1 MGSKEEK
8 HIVIEFQKKILQEAG
23 CSAEV
28 IAFLDEIEDEVFCEY
43 YCFCFLDG
51 MPIEE
56 VRRIDSVPVQNW
68 KDKIKCIRTGYLERL
83 FVPDAQVT
91 QQISKL
97 HEKAGRVF
105 KETEELRDTI
115 NTTLKQ
121 TLKIQEEALVQQ
133 KESYQSTLASK
144 AELLKDREDKIQS
157 LLSEIEQ
164 NKAVWENEKKDLL
177 LKLEE
182 KKTAV
187 KEEEKKEAAF
197 TEENPIN
204 NIERKKKRWHFFCK
218 GNKKRGIQD
227 NNNEF
232 IETYLAE
239 DTFNDAVVKGKIK
252 TICFNDAQK
261 EFLIQCLEEGDS
273 VQEMKTYASASL
285 TPAMM
290 QRLRQV
296 RKKRRER
303 P

>member
-23 CSAEV
+23 CSAKV

-68 KDKIKCIRTGYLERL
+68 KDKIKRIREERTGYLERL

-164 NKAVWENEKKDLL
+164 NKAVWENEKK
-177 LKLEE
+177 
-182 KKTAV
+182 
-187 KEEEKKEAAF
+187 EAAF

-204 NIERKKKRWHFFCK
+204 NRERKKKRWHFFCK
-218 GNKKRGIQD
+218 ENKKRGIQD

-239 DTFNDAVVKGKIK
+239 DTFNDA
-252 TICFNDAQK
+252 QK

-273 VQEMKTYASASL
+273 VQEMKNYASASL

>member
-68 KDKIKCIRTGYLERL
+68 KDKIKRIREERTGYLERL

-157 LLSEIEQ
+157 LLGEIEQ

-218 GNKKRGIQD
+218 ENKKRGIQD

-239 DTFNDAVVKGKIK
+239 DT
-252 TICFNDAQK
+252 FNDAQK

>member
-68 KDKIKCIRTGYLERL
+68 KDKIKRIREERTGYLERL

-197 TEENPIN
+197 IEEDTVN
-204 NIERKKKRWHFFCK
+204 NRERKKKRWHLFCK
-218 GNKKRGIQD
+218 ENKKRGTQD

-232 IETYLAE
+232 IETYLAK
-239 DTFNDAVVKGKIK
+239 DT
-252 TICFNDAQK
+252 FNDAQK

>member
-1 MGSKEEK
+1 
-8 HIVIEFQKKILQEAG
+8 
-23 CSAEV
+23 
-28 IAFLDEIEDEVFCEY
+28 
-43 YCFCFLDG
+43 

-68 KDKIKCIRTGYLERL
+68 KDKIKRIREERTGYLERL

-164 NKAVWENEKKDLL
+164 NKSVWENEKKDLL

-218 GNKKRGIQD
+218 ENKKRGIQD

-239 DTFNDAVVKGKIK
+239 DT
-252 TICFNDAQK
+252 FNDAQK

>member
-68 KDKIKCIRTGYLERL
+68 KDKIKRIREERTGYLERL

-187 KEEEKKEAAF
+187 KEEEKKEAIRTLSDKVREILF
-197 TEENPIN
+197 DQEEKCQEVCDRLNDGLGN
-204 NIERKKKRWHFFCK
+204 YLYTFNGENIKEYIKERK
-218 GNKKRGIQD
+218 
-227 NNNEF
+227 
-232 IETYLAE
+232 
-239 DTFNDAVVKGKIK
+239 
-252 TICFNDAQK
+252 
-261 EFLIQCLEEGDS
+261 
-273 VQEMKTYASASL
+273 
-285 TPAMM
+285 
-290 QRLRQV
+290 
-296 RKKRRER
+296 
-303 P
+303 

>member
-68 KDKIKCIRTGYLERL
+68 KDKIKRIREERTGYLERL

-105 KETEELRDTI
+105 KEAEELRDTI

-197 TEENPIN
+197 IEEDTVN
-204 NIERKKKRWHFFCK
+204 NRERKKKRWHFFCK
-218 GNKKRGIQD
+218 ENKKRGTQD

-232 IETYLAE
+232 IETYLAK
-239 DTFNDAVVKGKIK
+239 DT
-252 TICFNDAQK
+252 FNDAQK

>member
-1 MGSKEEK
+1 MENVDKICPICRK
-8 HIVIEFQKKILQEAG
+8 HSITLPNGVYPVCYDKVKTQADQNTTEWGKIENHGIDAIIVLAKYI
-23 CSAEV
+23 
-28 IAFLDEIEDEVFCEY
+28 LDEIEDEVFCEY

-68 KDKIKCIRTGYLERL
+68 KDKIKRIREERTGYLERL

-187 KEEEKKEAAF
+187 KEQEKKEAAF
-197 TEENPIN
+197 
-204 NIERKKKRWHFFCK
+204 IE
-218 GNKKRGIQD
+218 
-227 NNNEF
+227 
-232 IETYLAE
+232 
-239 DTFNDAVVKGKIK
+239 
-252 TICFNDAQK
+252 
-261 EFLIQCLEEGDS
+261 
-273 VQEMKTYASASL
+273 
-285 TPAMM
+285 
-290 QRLRQV
+290 
-296 RKKRRER
+296 
-303 P
+303 

>member
-68 KDKIKCIRTGYLERL
+68 KDKIKRIREERTGYLERL

-97 HEKAGRVF
+97 HEKASRVF

-187 KEEEKKEAAF
+187 KEEEKKEAVF
-197 TEENPIN
+197 IEEAPVN
-204 NIERKKKRWHFFCK
+204 NIERKKKRWRFFCK
-218 GNKKRGIQD
+218 ENKKREIQD

-239 DTFNDAVVKGKIK
+239 DT
-252 TICFNDAQK
+252 FNDAQK

>member
-68 KDKIKCIRTGYLERL
+68 KDKIKRIREERTGYLERL

-97 HEKAGRVF
+97 HEKAGGVF

-187 KEEEKKEAAF
+187 KEEEKKEAVF
-197 TEENPIN
+197 IEEAPVN
-204 NIERKKKRWHFFCK
+204 NIERKKKRWRFFCK
-218 GNKKRGIQD
+218 ENKKRGIQD

-239 DTFNDAVVKGKIK
+239 DT
-252 TICFNDAQK
+252 FNDAQK

>member
-68 KDKIKCIRTGYLERL
+68 KDKIKRIREERTGYLERL

-204 NIERKKKRWHFFCK
+204 NREKKETLAFF
-218 GNKKRGIQD
+218 
-227 NNNEF
+227 
-232 IETYLAE
+232 L
-239 DTFNDAVVKGKIK
+239 
-252 TICFNDAQK
+252 
-261 EFLIQCLEEGDS
+261 
-273 VQEMKTYASASL
+273 
-285 TPAMM
+285 
-290 QRLRQV
+290 
-296 RKKRRER
+296 
-303 P
+303 

>member
-8 HIVIEFQKKILQEAG
+8 HIVMEFQKKILQEAG

-68 KDKIKCIRTGYLERL
+68 KDKIKRIREERTGYLERL

-105 KETEELRDTI
+105 KKTEELRDTI

-197 TEENPIN
+197 IEEDTVN
-204 NIERKKKRWHFFCK
+204 NRERKKKRWHFFCK
-218 GNKKRGIQD
+218 ENKKRGTQD

-239 DTFNDAVVKGKIK
+239 DT
-252 TICFNDAQK
+252 FNDAQK

>member
-8 HIVIEFQKKILQEAG
+8 HIVMEFQKKILQEAG

-68 KDKIKCIRTGYLERL
+68 KDKIKRIREERTGYLERL

-177 LKLEE
+177 FIYIRYILQPVSNNLSTVSTHLITGNVDILISAHVNPVKPFFLEM
-182 KKTAV
+182 
-187 KEEEKKEAAF
+187 AF
-197 TEENPIN
+197 RSLN
-204 NIERKKKRWHFFCK
+204 
-218 GNKKRGIQD
+218 GNKCP
-227 NNNEF
+227 F
-232 IETYLAE
+232 T
-239 DTFNDAVVKGKIK
+239 
-252 TICFNDAQK
+252 
-261 EFLIQCLEEGDS
+261 
-273 VQEMKTYASASL
+273 
-285 TPAMM
+285 
-290 QRLRQV
+290 V
-296 RKKRRER
+296 RFYQA
-303 P
+303 

>member
-51 MPIEE
+51 MPIAE

-68 KDKIKCIRTGYLERL
+68 KDKIKRIREERTGYLERL

-133 KESYQSTLASK
+133 KNHI
-144 AELLKDREDKIQS
+144 R
-157 LLSEIEQ
+157 
-164 NKAVWENEKKDLL
+164 V
-177 LKLEE
+177 
-182 KKTAV
+182 
-187 KEEEKKEAAF
+187 
-197 TEENPIN
+197 P
-204 NIERKKKRWHFFCK
+204 
-218 GNKKRGIQD
+218 
-227 NNNEF
+227 
-232 IETYLAE
+232 
-239 DTFNDAVVKGKIK
+239 
-252 TICFNDAQK
+252 
-261 EFLIQCLEEGDS
+261 
-273 VQEMKTYASASL
+273 
-285 TPAMM
+285 
-290 QRLRQV
+290 
-296 RKKRRER
+296 
-303 P
+303 

>member
-8 HIVIEFQKKILQEAG
+8 HIVMEFQKKILQEAG

-68 KDKIKCIRTGYLERL
+68 KDKIKRIREERTGYLERL

-105 KETEELRDTI
+105 KETGELRDTI

-164 NKAVWENEKKDLL
+164 NKSVWENEKKDLL

-204 NIERKKKRWHFFCK
+204 NIERKKKRWRFFCK
-218 GNKKRGIQD
+218 ENKKRGIQD

-239 DTFNDAVVKGKIK
+239 DT
-252 TICFNDAQK
+252 FNDAQK

>member
-8 HIVIEFQKKILQEAG
+8 HIVMEFQKKILQEAG

-68 KDKIKCIRTGYLERL
+68 KDKIKRIREERTGYLERL

-164 NKAVWENEKKDLL
+164 NKSVWENEKKDLL

-218 GNKKRGIQD
+218 ENKKRRIQD

-239 DTFNDAVVKGKIK
+239 DT
-252 TICFNDAQK
+252 FNDAQK

>member
-68 KDKIKCIRTGYLERL
+68 KDKIKRIREERTGYLERL

-97 HEKAGRVF
+97 HGKAGRVF

-197 TEENPIN
+197 IEEDTVN
-204 NIERKKKRWHFFCK
+204 NRERKKKRWHFFCK
-218 GNKKRGIQD
+218 ENKKRGTQD

-239 DTFNDAVVKGKIK
+239 DT
-252 TICFNDAQK
+252 FNDAQK

>member
-68 KDKIKCIRTGYLERL
+68 KDKIKRIREERTGYLERL

-91 QQISKL
+91 QQISKI

-121 TLKIQEEALVQQ
+121 TLKIQEEALMQQ

-197 TEENPIN
+197 IEEAPVN
-204 NIERKKKRWHFFCK
+204 NIERKKKRWRFF
-218 GNKKRGIQD
+218 
-227 NNNEF
+227 
-232 IETYLAE
+232 
-239 DTFNDAVVKGKIK
+239 
-252 TICFNDAQK
+252 
-261 EFLIQCLEEGDS
+261 
-273 VQEMKTYASASL
+273 
-285 TPAMM
+285 
-290 QRLRQV
+290 
-296 RKKRRER
+296 
-303 P
+303 

>member
-8 HIVIEFQKKILQEAG
+8 HIVMEFQKKILQEVG

-68 KDKIKCIRTGYLERL
+68 KDKIKRIREERTGYLERL

-218 GNKKRGIQD
+218 ENKKRGIQD

-239 DTFNDAVVKGKIK
+239 DT
-252 TICFNDAQK
+252 FNDAQK

>member
-8 HIVIEFQKKILQEAG
+8 HIVMEFQKKILQEAG

-68 KDKIKCIRTGYLERL
+68 KDKIKRIREERTGYLERL

-91 QQISKL
+91 QQIAKL

-182 KKTAV
+182 KKTVV

-218 GNKKRGIQD
+218 ENKKRGIQD

-239 DTFNDAVVKGKIK
+239 DTFNDA
-252 TICFNDAQK
+252 QK
-261 EFLIQCLEEGDS
+261 QFLIQCLEEGDS

>member
-8 HIVIEFQKKILQEAG
+8 HIVMEFQKKILQEAG

-68 KDKIKCIRTGYLERL
+68 KDKIKRIREERTGYLERL

-187 KEEEKKEAAF
+187 KEEEKKEIKEKILKITKSGTIYLRSTNCKDALRF
-197 TEENPIN
+197 RKNGQWIN
-204 NIERKKKRWHFFCK
+204 NF
-218 GNKKRGIQD
+218 GYQG
-227 NNNEF
+227 F
-232 IETYLAE
+232 ITYEYSLKNPYE
-239 DTFNDAVVKGKIK
+239 KPFDFTRVK
-252 TICFNDAQK
+252 
-261 EFLIQCLEEGDS
+261 
-273 VQEMKTYASASL
+273 V
-285 TPAMM
+285 
-290 QRLRQV
+290 
-296 RKKRRER
+296 
-303 P
+303 

>member
-8 HIVIEFQKKILQEAG
+8 HIVTEFQKKILQEAG

-68 KDKIKCIRTGYLERL
+68 KDKIKRIREERTGYLERL

-187 KEEEKKEAAF
+187 KEEEKKEAVF
-197 TEENPIN
+197 IEEAPVN
-204 NIERKKKRWHFFCK
+204 NIERKKKRWRFFCK
-218 GNKKRGIQD
+218 ENKKRGIQD

-239 DTFNDAVVKGKIK
+239 DT
-252 TICFNDAQK
+252 FNDAQK

>member
-68 KDKIKCIRTGYLERL
+68 KDKIKRIREERTGYLERL

-204 NIERKKKRWHFFCK
+204 NRERK
-218 GNKKRGIQD
+218 KKRGIQD

-239 DTFNDAVVKGKIK
+239 DT
-252 TICFNDAQK
+252 FNDAQK

>member
-8 HIVIEFQKKILQEAG
+8 HIVMEFQKKILQEAG

-51 MPIEE
+51 MPTEE

-68 KDKIKCIRTGYLERL
+68 KDKIKRIREERTGYLERL

-182 KKTAV
+182 KKTVV

-218 GNKKRGIQD
+218 ENKKRGIQD

-239 DTFNDAVVKGKIK
+239 DT
-252 TICFNDAQK
+252 FNDAQK